1 LHDEGRLAVRVLDGR
16 QEALV
21 ERERALLGRL
31 ADFLVGFGAPGE
43 DVEIS
48 RRALSDLEELFLL
61 VIVGEFNSGKS
72 AFVNAL
78 LGAEVSK
85 EGVTPTTDTITL
97 LRYAEEPEERERRDG
112 VLERGHPNEFLR
124 EVAIVDTPGTNAI
137 IRHHEELSRGF
148 VPRSDLVIFVTSAD
162 RPLTE
167 SERGYLEL
175 VRDWGKKIVLVVNK
189 ADLLGEDGKVEQV
202 RRFVEEGLR
211 SALGLSPPVFFVSSL
226 LARRGKDAT
235 SAMERDAL
243 LGVSGF
249 ADLEAFVHD
258 LLDEE
263 GRVRLKLQS
272 PLGPVEELAR
282 RYRGAVEERLNLLED
297 DFRTSENVEAQLALY
312 AEDMGRD
319 FEARLAEIEN
329 IVLKMGERGDEWLEE
344 NIRLMNVR
352 ELFREEKVR
361 RRFEREVVADT
372 EGLIDGRVDELVDWM
387 VERNYRQWRT
397 IVEYVERRRKA
408 RYDEE
413 MIGEVRDHFEHDR
426 GKLLRSVGASAQD
439 VVGGYDRERES
450 ELLANSIQAAV
461 ARTAAIEAGALG
473 IGAVVV
479 ALATTRFLDATGVI
493 AAAIIAGY
501 GLFVLPNRRRKARL
515 DFGEK
520 TDALRRRLGEVLRRQ
535 FESEIGRSV
544 EGMREAIAPYTRF
557 VRTEHAR
564 MTRAS
569 EELAEIDAEVDALK
583 REIAAPAGGLRDAE

>member
-1 LHDEGRLAVRVLDGR
+1 MRVLDGR

-31 ADFLVGFGAPGE
+31 ADFLVGLGAPGE

-48 RRALSDLEELFLL
+48 RRALTDLEELFLL

-78 LGAEVSK
+78 LGAEVSR
-85 EGVTPTTDTITL
+85 EGVTPTTDRITL
-97 LRYAEEPEERERRDG
+97 LRYADEPEERDRRDG

-175 VRDWGKKIVLVVNK
+175 VRDWGKKILLVVNK

-211 SALGLSPPVFFVSSL
+211 SALGLSPPIFFVSSL

-249 ADLEAFVHD
+249 ADLEAYVHD

-263 GRVRLKLQS
+263 GRIRLKLQS

-282 RYRGAVEERLNLLED
+282 RYGGSVEERLNLLED

-329 IVLKMGERGDEWLEE
+329 IVLKMAERGDEWLEE

-372 EGLIDGRVDELVDWM
+372 EGLIDARVDELVDWM

-426 GKLLRSVGASAQD
+426 GKLLRSVAASAQD

-450 ELLANSIQAAV
+450 EILANSIQAAV

-501 GLFVLPNRRRKARL
+501 GLFVLPNRRRKARQ
-515 DFGEK
+515 DFREK
-520 TDALRRRLGEVLRRQ
+520 TDGLRRRLGEVVRRQ

-564 MTRAS
+564 MARAR

-583 REIAAPAGGLRDAE
+583 REIAPPPGGPNGIPKDAE

>member
-1 LHDEGRLAVRVLDGR
+1 VRVLDGR

-344 NIRLMNVR
+344 NIRLLNVR

>member
-1 LHDEGRLAVRVLDGR
+1 MRVLDRR

-48 RRALSDLEELFLL
+48 RRALTDLEELFLL

-97 LRYAEEPEERERRDG
+97 LRHADEPEERERRDG

-148 VPRSDLVIFVTSAD
+148 VPRSDLVIFVTSAE

-189 ADLLGEDGKVEQV
+189 ADLLGEDEKVAQV
-202 RRFVEEGLR
+202 RSFVEEGLR

-243 LGVSGF
+243 MGVSGF
-249 ADLEAFVHD
+249 GDLEAYVHD

-297 DFRTSENVEAQLALY
+297 DFRTSENVEAQLKLY
-312 AEDMGRD
+312 AEDMERD

-344 NIRLMNVR
+344 NIRLLNVR

-361 RRFEREVVADT
+361 RRFEQEVVADT
-372 EGLIDGRVDELVDWM
+372 EKLIDERVDELVDWM

-397 IVEYVERRRKA
+397 VVEYVERRRNA

-413 MIGEVRDHFEHDR
+413 MIGEVKDHFEHDR
-426 GKLLRSVGASAQD
+426 GKLLRSVGKTAQD

-450 ELLANSIQAAV
+450 ELLANSIQTAV

-501 GLFVLPNRRRKARL
+501 GLFVLPNRRRKARQ
-515 DFGEK
+515 DFREK
-520 TDALRRRLGEVLRRQ
+520 TDALRRRLGEVMRRQ
-535 FESEIGRSV
+535 FETELARSV

-564 MTRAS
+564 MSRAG
-569 EELAEIDAEVDALK
+569 EDLAGIDEEVDALK
-583 REIAAPAGGLRDAE
+583 REISAPHGGPEDAE

>member
-1 LHDEGRLAVRVLDGR
+1 MRVLDGR

-85 EGVTPTTDTITL
+85 EGVTPTTDRITL
-97 LRYAEEPEERERRDG
+97 LRYADEPEERDRRDG

-175 VRDWGKKIVLVVNK
+175 VRDWGKKILLVVNK

-263 GRVRLKLQS
+263 GRIRLKLQS

-282 RYRGAVEERLNLLED
+282 RYGNSVEERLNLLED

-312 AEDMGRD
+312 AEDMRRD

-329 IVLKMGERGDEWLEE
+329 IVLKMAERGDEWLEE

-372 EGLIDGRVDELVDWM
+372 EGLIDERVDELVDWM

-413 MIGEVRDHFEHDR
+413 MIGEVKDHFEHDR

-501 GLFVLPNRRRKARL
+501 GLFVLPNRRRKARQ
-515 DFGEK
+515 DFREK
-520 TDALRRRLGEVLRRQ
+520 TDALRRRLGEVVRRQ
-535 FESEIGRSV
+535 FEGEIGRSV

-564 MTRAS
+564 MRRAR
-569 EELAEIDAEVDALK
+569 EELAEIDAEVDSLK
-583 REIAAPAGGLRDAE
+583 QEITSPGGG

>member
-1 LHDEGRLAVRVLDGR
+1 MRVLDGR
-16 QEALV
+16 QGALV

-48 RRALSDLEELFLL
+48 RRALTDLEELFLL

-78 LGAEVSK
+78 LGAEVSR
-85 EGVTPTTDTITL
+85 EGVTPTTDRITL
-97 LRYAEEPEERERRDG
+97 LRYADEPEERDRRDG

-175 VRDWGKKIVLVVNK
+175 VRDWGKKILLVVNK

-211 SALGLSPPVFFVSSL
+211 TALGLSPPVFFVSSL

-263 GRVRLKLQS
+263 GRIRLKLQS

-282 RYRGAVEERLNLLED
+282 RYRGSVEERLNLLED

-329 IVLKMGERGDEWLEE
+329 IVLKMAERGDEWLEE

-372 EGLIDGRVDELVDWM
+372 EGLIDARVDELVDWM

-426 GKLLRSVGASAQD
+426 GKLLRSVAASAQD

-501 GLFVLPNRRRKARL
+501 GLFVLPNRRRKARQ
-515 DFGEK
+515 DFREK
-520 TDALRRRLGEVLRRQ
+520 TDGLRRRLGEVVRRQ

-564 MTRAS
+564 MARAR

-583 REIAAPAGGLRDAE
+583 REIAPPPGVPNGIPKDAE